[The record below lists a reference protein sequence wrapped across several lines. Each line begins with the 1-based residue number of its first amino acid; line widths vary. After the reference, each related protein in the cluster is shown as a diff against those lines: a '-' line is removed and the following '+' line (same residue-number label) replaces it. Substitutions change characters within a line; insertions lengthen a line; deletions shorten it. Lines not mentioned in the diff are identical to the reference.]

1 MEKYSLNEGNESLK
15 RILLMMNYDNKK
27 TLEENTKV
35 IFEQEEAGDL
45 INKYGK
51 KMGVTLPSD
60 LATPAAPATASP
72 TTAAPA
78 TAAPATAAPATAAPA
93 TAAPATAA
101 PATAAPATAAPA
113 TPEVSLSYEDTV
125 KKLQNLLI
133 TKYQAKLGSSGPNKD
148 GVDGKIGKS
157 TLDAIGDAIR
167 TKFAKQPPTPTDGE
181 NKSTTPGTKDDETI
195 TPEDKPETTITPD
208 ATPAVNPGSV
218 DDWK

>member
-60 LATPAAPATASP
+60 LATQ
-72 TTAAPA
+72 A
-78 TAAPATAAPATAAPA
+78 TAAPTTAAPA

-133 TKYQAKLGSSGPNKD
+133 TKYNAKLGTSGPNKD

-167 TKFAKQPPTPTDGE
+167 TKFVKQPPTPTDDE

>member
-15 RILLMMNYDNKK
+15 RVLLMMGYDSKK
-27 TLEENTKV
+27 TLEENTKI

-60 LATPAAPATASP
+60 LATPA
-72 TTAAPA
+72 TAAPA

-93 TAAPATAA
+93 TAAPAA
-101 PATAAPATAAPA
+101 PATATPA

-148 GVDGKIGKS
+148 GVDGKIGKL
-157 TLDAIGDAIR
+157 TLDAITNAMR
-167 TKFAKQPPTPTDGE
+167 TKFVKQPPTPTDGE
-181 NKSTTPGTKDDETI
+181 NKSTTPVTKDDETI

-208 ATPAVNPGSV
+208 TIPAVNPGTV

>member
-15 RILLMMNYDNKK
+15 RVLLMMGYDSKK
-27 TLEENTKV
+27 TLEENTKI
-35 IFEQEEAGDL
+35 IFEQEDAGDL

-60 LATPAAPATASP
+60 LATPAAPATA
-72 TTAAPA
+72 APA
-78 TAAPATAAPATAAPA
+78 TAT
-93 TAAPATAA
+93 
-101 PATAAPATAAPA
+101 PA

-133 TKYQAKLGSSGPNKD
+133 TKYQAKLGSSGPNKN
-148 GVDGKIGKS
+148 GVDGKIGKL
-157 TLDAIGDAIR
+157 TLDAITNAMR

>member
-15 RILLMMNYDNKK
+15 RVLLMMGYDSKK
-27 TLEENTKV
+27 TLEENTKI
-35 IFEQEEAGDL
+35 IFEQEDAGDL

-93 TAAPATAA
+93 TAT
-101 PATAAPATAAPA
+101 PA

-133 TKYQAKLGSSGPNKD
+133 TKYQAKLGSSGPNKN
-148 GVDGKIGKS
+148 GVDGKIGKL
-157 TLDAIGDAIR
+157 TLDAITNAMR

-181 NKSTTPGTKDDETI
+181 NKSTTPGTKGDETI

>member
-60 LATPAAPATASP
+60 LATPA
-72 TTAAPA
+72 TAAPA
-78 TAAPATAAPATAAPA
+78 TAAPATAAPATSAPA
-93 TAAPATAA
+93 TSAPATS
-101 PATAAPATAAPA
+101 APATAAPA

-133 TKYQAKLGSSGPNKD
+133 TKYQANLGEFGA
-148 GVDGKIGKS
+148 DGKIGKL
-157 TLDAIGDAIR
+157 TLDAIANAVN
-167 TKFAKQPPTPTDGE
+167 TKLSQNSTDKTT
-181 NKSTTPGTKDDETI
+181 NDVTTPETKDDETI

>member
-1 MEKYSLNEGNESLK
+1 
-15 RILLMMNYDNKK
+15 MMGYDSKK

-60 LATPAAPATASP
+60 LATPATPAAGTP
-72 TTAAPA
+72 AAGTPA
-78 TAAPATAAPATAAPA
+78 AGTPAAGTPAAGTPAAGTPAAGTPAAG
-93 TAAPATAA
+93 T
-101 PATAAPATAAPA
+101 PA

-133 TKYQAKLGSSGPNKD
+133 TKYKANLGESGA
-148 GVDGKIGKS
+148 DGKIGKL
-157 TLDAIGDAIR
+157 TLDAIADAIR

-181 NKSTTPGTKDDETI
+181 NKSTTPGTKGDETI

>member
-15 RILLMMNYDNKK
+15 RVLLMMGYDSKK
-27 TLEENTKV
+27 TLEENTKI

-60 LATPAAPATASP
+60 LATPATPATATPATATPATAS
-72 TTAAPA
+72 PA
-78 TAAPATAAPATAAPA
+78 TAAPATAAPATASPA
-93 TAAPATAA
+93 TAS
-101 PATAAPATAAPA
+101 PA

-181 NKSTTPGTKDDETI
+181 NKSTTPGTKGDETI

>member
-15 RILLMMNYDNKK
+15 RVLLMMGYDSKK
-27 TLEENTKV
+27 TLEENTKI

-60 LATPAAPATASP
+60 LATPAPATS
-72 TTAAPA
+72 
-78 TAAPATAAPATAAPA
+78 
-93 TAAPATAA
+93 APATAA

>member
-60 LATPAAPATASP
+60 LATP
-72 TTAAPA
+72 AAPA

-167 TKFAKQPPTPTDGE
+167 TKFVKQPPTPTDGE

>member
-15 RILLMMNYDNKK
+15 RILLIMNYDNKK

-72 TTAAPA
+72 T